1 MEPYGKAL
9 CVVKIVDCR
18 KMTKE
23 DEKDACCEWNDQK
36 YAWIFTDVRLIQPFE
51 QGGRPGLFE
60 VKDDKIVYV

>member
-1 MEPYGKAL
+1 
-9 CVVKIVDCR
+9 
-18 KMTKE
+18 MTKE